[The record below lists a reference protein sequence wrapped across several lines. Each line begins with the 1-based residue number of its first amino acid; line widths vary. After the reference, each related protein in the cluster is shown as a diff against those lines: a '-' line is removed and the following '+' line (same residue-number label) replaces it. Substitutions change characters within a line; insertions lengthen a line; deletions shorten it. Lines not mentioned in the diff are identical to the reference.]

1 MGNDLEIQTVKA
13 TNNFTIPRADNTTL
27 FRPPY
32 KIQGRPRRITKE
44 RVRLRYIRGSL
55 KDNEL
60 FDNDFRPK
68 AINKKIRKIW
78 KWIDGQERTRK
89 SFEGISLSKISDKEY
104 YVYEGVRRIS
114 ALKHLGWEVIDVSV
128 ADFSYLRHNSSYPR
142 NYYKPQ
148 QFNHYRS
155 DGTEN
160 KPRGEINTDTIQI
173 FAPRMTKP
181 SDIQVDAK
189 KRK

>member
-1 MGNDLEIQTVKA
+1 MSDDQEIETVKA
-13 TNNFTIPRADNTTL
+13 NNNFFIPRADNTTL
-27 FRPPY
+27 FKPPY

-44 RVRLRYIRGSL
+44 RVRLKYIRGSI

-60 FDNDFRPK
+60 FDRDFRPK

-78 KWIDGQERTRK
+78 KWIAGQERTRK
-89 SFEGISLSKISDKEY
+89 SFEGISLSKISEKEY
-104 YVYEGVRRIS
+104 YVYEGIRRIS

-128 ADFSYLRHNSSYPR
+128 ADFSYLKYNAPYPR
-142 NYYKPQ
+142 TTSRPRQFNNYKP
-148 QFNHYRS
+148 NEVES
-155 DGTEN
+155 
-160 KPRGEINTDTIQI
+160 KPNNEISSDTIQI

-181 SDIQVDAK
+181 SEIQVDSK